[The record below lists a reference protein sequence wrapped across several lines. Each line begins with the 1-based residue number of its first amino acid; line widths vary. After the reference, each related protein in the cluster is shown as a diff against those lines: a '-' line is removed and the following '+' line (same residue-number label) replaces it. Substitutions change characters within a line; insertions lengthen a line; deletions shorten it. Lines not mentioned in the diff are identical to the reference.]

1 MAAQSER
8 RIALNVILGE
18 KERGNALIGR
28 GGHSPRQNHA
38 LVRITMPPRTRKL
51 VGTVA
56 LIAMITVYAFIALGV
71 AVVLQVS
78 NSSKIVEL
86 AFYVIAG
93 LLWVLPAGILIKWM
107 QKSGS

>member
-1 MAAQSER
+1 MR
-8 RIALNVILGE
+8 RSGAEGI
-18 KERGNALIGR
+18 
-28 GGHSPRQNHA
+28 P
-38 LVRITMPPRTRKL
+38 LVRIHMTPRTRKL

-86 AFYVIAG
+86 AYYVIAG
-93 LLWVLPAGILIKWM
+93 LLWVLPAGVLIKWM
-107 QKSGS
+107 QKPGS

>member
-1 MAAQSER
+1 M
-8 RIALNVILGE
+8 
-18 KERGNALIGR
+18 
-28 GGHSPRQNHA
+28 
-38 LVRITMPPRTRKL
+38 TPRTRKL

-107 QKSGS
+107 QKPGS

>member
-1 MAAQSER
+1 M
-8 RIALNVILGE
+8 
-18 KERGNALIGR
+18 
-28 GGHSPRQNHA
+28 
-38 LVRITMPPRTRKL
+38 TPRTRKL
-51 VGTVA
+51 VGTLA

-93 LLWVLPAGILIKWM
+93 LLWVLPAGVLIKWM
-107 QKSGS
+107 QKPGS

>member
-1 MAAQSER
+1 M
-8 RIALNVILGE
+8 
-18 KERGNALIGR
+18 
-28 GGHSPRQNHA
+28 
-38 LVRITMPPRTRKL
+38 TPRTRKL

-93 LLWVLPAGILIKWM
+93 LLWVLPAGVLIKWM
-107 QKSGS
+107 QKPGS

>member
-1 MAAQSER
+1 M
-8 RIALNVILGE
+8 
-18 KERGNALIGR
+18 
-28 GGHSPRQNHA
+28 
-38 LVRITMPPRTRKL
+38 TPRTRKL